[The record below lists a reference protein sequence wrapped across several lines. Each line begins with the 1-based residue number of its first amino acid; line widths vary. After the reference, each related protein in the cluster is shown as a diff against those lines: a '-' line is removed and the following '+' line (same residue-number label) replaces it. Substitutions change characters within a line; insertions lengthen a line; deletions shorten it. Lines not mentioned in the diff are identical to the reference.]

1 MLVFLTIGIYI
12 IDVVRRELKTHLDY
26 SIIQDVKIENNTK
39 IRLFFTKEVNR
50 KKYTSISLSKKSE
63 NIRKI
68 FNKIKDA
75 IDSFSEERNMK

>member
-1 MLVFLTIGIYI
+1 
-12 IDVVRRELKTHLDY
+12 
-26 SIIQDVKIENNTK
+26 
-39 IRLFFTKEVNR
+39 LFFTKEVNR